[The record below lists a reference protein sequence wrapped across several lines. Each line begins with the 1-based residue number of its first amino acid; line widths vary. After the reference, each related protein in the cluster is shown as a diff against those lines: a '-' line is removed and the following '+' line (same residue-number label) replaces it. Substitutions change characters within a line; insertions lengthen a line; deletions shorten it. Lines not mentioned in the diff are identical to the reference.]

1 MTSTPAEAGIRRFRP
16 RLWPTLATLLGL
28 AVLLGL
34 GTWQLHRLAWK
45 RDLIAVAE
53 AGLAAPPVE
62 LPPGEDLAAVDFRR
76 VAVLGTYLHGA
87 AFAFGL
93 EASGGEPGAR
103 LVTPFRLADG
113 RVILVDRGWLPEDL
127 LPPNVPGG
135 LEPEG
140 PQPLVGVARWRAEP
154 GRNWLTPA
162 DQAAG
167 RRWFAWDVPAIA
179 AATGLPVLP
188 LVVTL
193 ERSEG
198 PAGLPRATPVRAEFR
213 NDHLG
218 YAVTW
223 YGLAAGLVGVY
234 LLFSFTRDDERNP

>member
-1 MTSTPAEAGIRRFRP
+1 MTSTSAEAGNRRFRP
-16 RLWPTLATLLGL
+16 RFWPTLATLLGL

-45 RDLIAVAE
+45 RDLIAAAE
-53 AGLAAPPVE
+53 AGLAAPPIE

-76 VAVLGTYLHGA
+76 VAVSGTYLHGA

-93 EASGGEPGAR
+93 EASVGEPGAR
-103 LVTPFRLADG
+103 LITPFRLAEG
-113 RVILVDRGWLPEDL
+113 RVILVDRGWLPEEL
-127 LPPNVPGG
+127 LPPNVPAG

-140 PQPLVGVARWRAEP
+140 SQRLVGVARWRADP

-162 DQAAG
+162 DQPAE
-167 RRWFAWDVPAIA
+167 RRWFAWDIPAIA
-179 AATGLPVLP
+179 AATDLPVLP

-193 ERSEG
+193 DRSEG
-198 PAGLPRATPVRAEFR
+198 PAGLPRASPVRADFR
-213 NDHLG
+213 NNHLG

-234 LLFSFTRDDERNP
+234 LLSSFTRDDERKP